1 MSLREIP
8 FETRIELLKN
18 QYIYDVTKTSIQ
30 FTEEG
35 KTKMFQEFKKGKSV
49 RKVLSELGIIVSPL
63 ILEKTKHLK
72 SYLTKEF
79 KRKGNFK
86 RKNIKLVLPQAE
98 QINKIKDKT
107 KEELVAELAIKNQE
121 LNFLKKITKATE

>member
-35 KTKMFQEFKKGKSV
+35 KIKMFQEFKKGKSV

-72 SYLTKEF
+72 VILQ
-79 KRKGNFK
+79 
-86 RKNIKLVLPQAE
+86 KNLSVRVI
-98 QINKIKDKT
+98 
-107 KEELVAELAIKNQE
+107 
-121 LNFLKKITKATE
+121 LNVRILNLFFLKLSK